1 MYRERDAAGFAAP
14 LVVRTA
20 GPEKE
25 AYDMTRLKPILTSA
39 RTFAATV
46 LLLAGLS
53 TQAFAFDTTAQ
64 FGVLMDASTGAVLWE
79 KNGDQQMHPASMSK
93 LMTLS
98 MLFDALKSGT
108 VKLTDEFPISE
119 FAWRAGGT
127 TSGSS
132 TMFAQVGTRIPVET
146 LIQGIIVQSGND
158 ACIAVAE
165 ALKGSEPEFAAAMTV
180 RAKELG
186 LTNSTFANSTGW
198 PDPNQMMTAHDL
210 ARLAQHIIH
219 DFPEYYHYFSEKEF
233 TWNGITQHN
242 RNPALFLDPSVDGLK
257 TGHTQASGYG
267 LVVSA
272 KRGDER
278 LILVLNG
285 MPSEKTR
292 AEESVRVL
300 DWGFRSFK
308 KYQIFAA
315 GAVVENAPVWQGTYS
330 QVPLVSTSG
339 ISLIMTPDQR
349 KSMKVSVNYTAP
361 VAAPIAAGQRIGTL
375 RVEAQDKPAQEF
387 PLVAGAN
394 VERLGV
400 FGRAF
405 GALRHM
411 IFGG

>member
-1 MYRERDAAGFAAP
+1 
-14 LVVRTA
+14 
-20 GPEKE
+20 
-25 AYDMTRLKPILTSA
+25 MTRSITISIRFLFVALFLVAAISA
-39 RTFAATV
+39 RPAW
-46 LLLAGLS
+46 
-53 TQAFAFDTTAQ
+53 AFDTSAEY
-64 FGVLMDASTGAVLWE
+64 GILVDAETGAVLWE
-79 KNGDQQMHPASMSK
+79 KDGDAQMHPASMSK

-98 MLFDALKSGT
+98 MLFEALKAGT

-119 FAWRAGGT
+119 YAWRAGGT

-132 TMFAQVGTRIPVET
+132 TMFAQVGSRIPVEV

-165 ALKGSEPEFAAAMTV
+165 ALKGSEAEFANAMTA

-210 ARLAQHIIH
+210 ARLARHIIH
-219 DFPEYYHYFSEKEF
+219 DFPEYYHYFSEKQF

-242 RNPALFLDPSVDGLK
+242 RNPALFLDSSVDGLK

-285 MPSEKTR
+285 MKSEKAR

-308 KYQIFAA
+308 TYKLFAA
-315 GAVVENAPVWQGTYS
+315 GAVIDNAPVWQGTYS
-330 QVPLVSTSG
+330 QVPLVATSDV
-339 ISLIMTPDQR
+339 SLIMTPDQR
-349 KSMKVSVNYTAP
+349 RAMKVAVNYSAP
-361 VAAPIAAGQRIGTL
+361 IAAPISAGQRIGTL
-375 RVEAQDKPAQEF
+375 RVSAPDKPVQEI

-400 FGRAF
+400 FGRAMGAIRQMVF
-405 GALRHM
+405 GS
-411 IFGG
+411 

>member
-1 MYRERDAAGFAAP
+1 
-14 LVVRTA
+14 
-20 GPEKE
+20 
-25 AYDMTRLKPILTSA
+25 MTRAKPFLFLIAMSLG
-39 RTFAATV
+39 
-46 LLLAGLS
+46 LAGLFVRP
-53 TQAFAFDTTAQ
+53 AFAFDTTAQ
-64 FGVLMDASTGAVLWE
+64 YGVLIDGPTGAVLWE
-79 KNGDQQMHPASMSK
+79 KDGDVQMHPASMSK

-98 MLFDALKSGT
+98 LLFDALKAGT

-119 FAWRAGGT
+119 HAWRAGGT

-132 TMFAQVGTRIPVET
+132 TMFAQVGSRIPVET

-165 ALKGSEPEFAAAMTV
+165 ALKGSEPEFAIAMTK
-180 RAKELG
+180 RGKELG
-186 LTNSTFANSTGW
+186 LANSTFANATGW

-210 ARLAQHIIH
+210 ARLARHIIY
-219 DFPEYYHYFSEKEF
+219 DFPEYYHFFSEKEF

-257 TGHTQASGYG
+257 TGHTEASGYG

-285 MPSEKTR
+285 MPTEKAR
-292 AEESVRVL
+292 AEEAVRVL

-308 KYQIFAA
+308 SYKLFAA
-315 GAVVENAPVWQGTYS
+315 GAAVDNAPVYQGVYS
-330 QVPLVSTSG
+330 QVPLVATSD
-339 ISLIMTPDQR
+339 IDIIMTPDQR
-349 KSMKVSVNYTAP
+349 KEMKVSVSYSAP
-361 VAAPIAAGQRIGTL
+361 VVAPVAAGQRIGTL
-375 RVEAQDKPAQEF
+375 KIEIPDKPVQEV
-387 PLVAGAN
+387 PLVAGGN
-394 VERLGV
+394 VDRLGI

-405 GALRHM
+405 AAIHHM

>member
-1 MYRERDAAGFAAP
+1 MMSSKPSVIFLRSLAAAIFLIAGMAARP
-14 LVVRTA
+14 
-20 GPEKE
+20 
-25 AYDMTRLKPILTSA
+25 
-39 RTFAATV
+39 
-46 LLLAGLS
+46 
-53 TQAFAFDTTAQ
+53 AFAFDTSAQ
-64 FGVLMDASTGAVLWE
+64 YAVLMDAATGAVLWE
-79 KNGDQQMHPASMSK
+79 KDGDIQMHPASMSK

-98 MLFDALKSGT
+98 MLFEALNAGT

-119 FAWRAGGT
+119 HAWRAGGT

-132 TMFAQVGTRIPVET
+132 TMFAQVGSRIPVEI

-165 ALKGSEPEFAAAMTV
+165 ALKGSEPEFAAAMTE
-180 RAKELG
+180 RGKELG
-186 LTNSTFANSTGW
+186 LANSTFANATGW

-242 RNPALFLDPSVDGLK
+242 RNPALFLDSTVDGLK
-257 TGHTQASGYG
+257 TGHTEASGYG

-285 MPSEKTR
+285 MASEKAR

-308 KYQIFAA
+308 KYKLFAA
-315 GAVVENAPVWQGTYS
+315 GAVVDNAPVWQGTYS
-330 QVPLVSTSG
+330 QVPLVSTNDV
-339 ISLIMTPDQR
+339 SLIMTPDQR
-349 KSMKVSVNYTAP
+349 KAMQVAVSYSAP

-375 RVEAQDKPAQEF
+375 RITAPDKPVQEI

-394 VERLGV
+394 VEQLGI
-400 FGRAF
+400 FGRAMSTI
-405 GALRHM
+405 HQM

>member
-1 MYRERDAAGFAAP
+1 MKR
-14 LVVRTA
+14 
-20 GPEKE
+20 
-25 AYDMTRLKPILTSA
+25 MKPILHRMA
-39 RTFAATV
+39 LAAV
-46 LLLAGLS
+46 ALLAIL
-53 TQAFAFDTTAQ
+53 AARPALAFDTTAQ
-64 FGVLMDASTGAVLWE
+64 YAVLMDAATGNVLWE
-79 KNGDQQMHPASMSK
+79 KDGDVRMHPASMSK
-93 LMTLS
+93 LMTVSL
-98 MLFDALKSGT
+98 LFDALKAGT
-108 VKLTDEFPISE
+108 VKLTDEFPVSE
-119 FAWRAGGT
+119 HAWRSGGT

-158 ACIAVAE
+158 ACIVVAE
-165 ALKGSEPEFAAAMTV
+165 ALKGSEPEFAVAMTE

-186 LTNSTFANSTGW
+186 LTDSTFANATGW

-210 ARLAQHIIH
+210 ARLARHIIH

-257 TGHTQASGYG
+257 TGHTEASGYG

-272 KRGDER
+272 KRGDQR

-285 MPSEKTR
+285 MPTEKAR

-308 KYQIFAA
+308 SYQIFAK
-315 GAVVENAPVWQGTYS
+315 GAAVENAPVWQGTYAE
-330 QVPLVSTSG
+330 VPLVAGSD

-349 KSMKVSVNYTAP
+349 KGMKVTVSYSSP
-361 VAAPIAAGQRIGTL
+361 VKAPIAAGQRIGTL
-375 RVEAQDKPAQEF
+375 RIEAPDKPVQEI

-394 VERLGV
+394 VDRLGI
-400 FGRAF
+400 FGRAMN
-405 GALRHM
+405 ALKHM